1 MTALDGYA
9 LQLLDD
15 WLAYPNNGRGGLFSN
30 DALDGY
36 ARDVRSWLT
45 FCVAEDIDCWATGPL
60 AVGRWADTRRGS
72 TARTRAKAVS
82 VLRSFYGYA
91 IAQGLAAD
99 NPATEAVRGRV
110 GNTPATRVTT
120 RECAAAIRSAADR
133 YRGSEPERARLFVYL
148 LLAGLRPGQICDLL
162 IQARHTEQHRNTWD
176 VPQKGGGTRLLA
188 FPREITGAVDEYL
201 PHRTHRAPATPP
213 NTPDHSSPP
222 ATAAPWTANPPHAA
236 SCAQSSP
243 QATPKSF
250 PHTSPATRSPTP
262 PKTCARSPSPTP
274 GLRAGD
280 RKDTRAEVGFAYR
293 ERQRFAALPVPL

>member
-15 WLAYPNNGRGGLFSN
+15 WLAGPNNGRGGPFSN

-36 ARDVRSWLT
+36 ERDVRSWLT
-45 FCVAEDIDCWATGPL
+45 FCAAEDIDCWATGPL
-60 AVGRWADTRRGS
+60 TVGRWADTHRGS

-91 IAQGLAAD
+91 ITQGIAAD

-110 GNTPATRVTT
+110 GNTPTTRVTT

-133 YRGSEPERARLFVYL
+133 YRGPEPERARLFVYL

-162 IQARHTEQHRNTWD
+162 IQARHTEQHRSTWD

-201 PHRTHRAPATPP
+201 PHRTHRAPAGSTQHTGPLLTSRNGRALDRESTARRLLRAVLAAGDPEILPARLTGDEIAHTPEDLRP
-213 NTPDHSSPP
+213 FTVTDARP
-222 ATAAPWTANPPHAA
+222 A
-236 SCAQSSP
+236 SR
-243 QATPKSF
+243 TPKG
-250 PHTSPATRSPTP
+250 H
-262 PKTCARSPSPTP
+262 
-274 GLRAGD
+274 GD
-280 RKDTRAEVGFAYR
+280 
-293 ERQRFAALPVPL
+293 